1 MKKIIVIGLVLLL
14 SGCSTKFVYK
24 NLDWLVYWYVDD
36 FVELSDEQE
45 RMVDVKLATWL
56 EWHKNTE
63 IPKYI
68 AHLNE
73 LSDDI
78 RMQQISL
85 DKMDYHQQ
93 KAAEHWTRLKAKIIP
108 DLVEMA
114 PMLTQEQVDSMFKEI
129 GEMNKDEEKERQE
142 RIAKSP
148 EQRKKRSIKRNIKN
162 LERWLGDIT
171 SEQESLVENMYG
183 QYHSNGE
190 LWREYRVRY
199 QAELRSL
206 FNKRDRGDEFKAKL
220 NRLLM
225 QPEEYRSELLNQ
237 RNDENRNTYKT
248 FLLAVDA
255 LATDEQRTHL
265 LSEIGDFVEDFS
277 DLAK

>member
-63 IPKYI
+63 IPKYV

-93 KAAEHWTRLKAKIIP
+93 KAADHWTRLKARIIP

-129 GEMNKDEEKERQE
+129 DEMNKEEEKERQE
-142 RIAKSP
+142 LLAKSP

-162 LERWLGDIT
+162 LERWLGDIN
-171 SEQESLVENMYG
+171 SEQESLIENMYG
-183 QYHSNGE
+183 EYHSNGE
-190 LWREYRVRY
+190 LWLEYRVRY

-206 FNKRDRGDEFKAKL
+206 FDDADRGEEFKAKL
-220 NRLLM
+220 KNLLM
-225 QPEEYRSELLNQ
+225 QPEEYRGELLNQ
-237 RNDENRNTYKT
+237 RNAENRNTYQG
-248 FLLAVDA
+248 FLLAVDT
-255 LATDEQRTHL
+255 LATEDQRTHL
-265 LSEIGDFVEDFS
+265 IDEIAEFIEDFS
-277 DLAK
+277 ALAK

>member
-63 IPKYI
+63 IPKYV

-78 RMQQISL
+78 RLQQISL

-114 PMLTQEQVDSMFKEI
+114 QMLTQEQVDSMFKEI
-129 GEMNKDEEKERQE
+129 DEMNKDEEKERQE
-142 RIAKSP
+142 LLAKSP
-148 EQRKKRSIKRNIKN
+148 EQRQKRSIKRNIKN

-190 LWREYRVRY
+190 LWLEYRVRY

-206 FNKRDRGDEFKAKL
+206 FNKSDRGDEFKAKL

-237 RNDENRNTYKT
+237 RNDENRNSYKT

-265 LSEIGDFVEDFS
+265 LSEIADFVEDFS

>member
-63 IPKYI
+63 IPKYV

-85 DKMDYHQQ
+85 DKMDYHQL
-93 KAAEHWTRLKAKIIP
+93 KAADHWTRLKARIIP

-129 GEMNKDEEKERQE
+129 DEMNKEEEEERQE
-142 RIAKSP
+142 LLAKSP

-162 LERWLGDIT
+162 LERWLGDIN
-171 SEQESLVENMYG
+171 SEQESLIENMYG
-183 QYHSNGE
+183 EYHSNGE
-190 LWREYRVRY
+190 LWLEYRVRY

-206 FNKRDRGDEFKAKL
+206 FDEADRGEEFKSKL
-220 NRLLM
+220 KNLLM
-225 QPEEYRSELLNQ
+225 QPEEYRGELLNQ
-237 RNDENRNTYKT
+237 RNAENRNTYQA
-248 FLLAVDA
+248 FLLAVDT
-255 LATDEQRTHL
+255 LATEDQRTHL
-265 LSEIGDFVEDFS
+265 IDEIAEFIEDFS
-277 DLAK
+277 ALAK

>member
-45 RMVDVKLATWL
+45 RVVDVKLATWL

-63 IPKYI
+63 IPKYV

-93 KAAEHWTRLKAKIIP
+93 KAAEHWNRLKAKIIS

-114 PMLTQEQVDSMFKEI
+114 PMLSQEQVDSMFNEI
-129 GEMNKDEEKERQE
+129 DEMNKDEAKERE
-142 RIAKSP
+142 ELLAKSP
-148 EQRKKRSIKRNIKN
+148 EQREKRSIKRNIKN
-162 LERWLGDIT
+162 LERWLGDIN
-171 SEQESLVENMYG
+171 SEQESLIENMYG

-190 LWREYRVRY
+190 LWLEYRVRY

-206 FNKRDRGDEFKAKL
+206 FNESDRGDEFKAKL
-220 NRLLM
+220 KRLLM

-237 RNDENRNTYKT
+237 RNDENRNTYKA

-265 LSEIGDFVEDFS
+265 LSEIADFVEDFS